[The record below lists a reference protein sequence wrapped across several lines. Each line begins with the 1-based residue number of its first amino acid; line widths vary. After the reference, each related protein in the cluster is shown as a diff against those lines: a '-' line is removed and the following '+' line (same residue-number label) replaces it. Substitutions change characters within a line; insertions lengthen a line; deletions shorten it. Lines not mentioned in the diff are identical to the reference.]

1 MKKHEIT
8 ICVKINE
15 YQSEVIKRT
24 ILTDKPYVLLW
35 SATSGSMIRIG
46 DMLVRSENIVYAEWK
61 EV

>member
-8 ICVKINE
+8 IRVKINE

-24 ILTDKPYVLLW
+24 ILTDNPYVLLW